1 MTGAHMTKDQ
11 RGNLLGQAWLVL
23 CLSLAFGAALAG
35 VEIGLGPT
43 ITENKRNETFGQ
55 IPSLVPGAASE
66 VSTEAV
72 MDGIPVFEARAEDGS
87 QVG

>member
-35 VEIGLGPT
+35 
-43 ITENKRNETFGQ
+43 F
-55 IPSLVPGAASE
+55 
-66 VSTEAV
+66 
-72 MDGIPVFEARAEDGS
+72 
-87 QVG
+87 